1 MHNFI
6 NILNVAELFTGK
18 WLDSCEFH
26 LKKRGGIPGRGP
38 SSTKAWR
45 QEGAHGRDFLMA
57 ELLRA
62 GARALRTDSVGM
74 RRDDQT
80 RRGLLG
86 PVQEFAAYL

>member
-1 MHNFI
+1 MLQI
-6 NILNVAELFTGK
+6 SPQVE
-18 WLDSCEFH
+18 
-26 LKKRGGIPGRGP
+26 KKKKGIPGRGP

-57 ELLRA
+57 ELFRA
-62 GARALRTDSVGM
+62 GARALRTDSMGM

-80 RRGLLG
+80 WGGAGCLLG